1 MSEGFTITG
10 AENIEKAS
18 LMALRGA
25 LRLEAR
31 TGMKRRGRPA
41 SVIVRERTGSTTR
54 NKAKLYDEFNTWL
67 AEHYGIEPWPL
78 EPLRSPRRPVK
89 HAETPYDPTTD
100 DGSTFYG
107 EGLDMPSYGS

>member
-1 MSEGFTITG
+1 MSEGFIITG

-18 LMALRGA
+18 LMALRAA
-25 LRLEAR
+25 LKLEVR
-31 TGMKRRGRPA
+31 GMKRRGRPA

-54 NKAKLYDEFNTWL
+54 DKAKLYTEFNAWL
-67 AEHYGIEPWPL
+67 EDNYGIEPSPL
-78 EPLRSPRRPVK
+78 EPRRSPRRPVT
-89 HAETPYDPTTD
+89 HTATPYDPTTD